1 MENGDKMKIALVGAH
16 GSGKST
22 LISSVYSELKK
33 KGLRVNLSPEVAR
46 SSLFLAANEKTP
58 EMQMDLF
65 GRQISIEMTFSR
77 NCDLLMCDRS
87 VFDILMYTRLFFPD
101 NEQAISFAKSMEN
114 FCKDYKKTY
123 AHFFVTTKLYSP
135 SNVKD
140 DIRPKEQELQ
150 EKADKNL
157 RATLDEF
164 GIEYTLLGNEPE
176 NEMVSYLTNIL

>member
-1 MENGDKMKIALVGAH
+1 MKVALVGAH

-22 LISSVYSELKK
+22 IISCVYSKLKK
-33 KGLRVNLSPEVAR
+33 KGLRINLSPEVAR

-65 GRQISIEMTFSR
+65 GRQISIEMTYSR

-101 NEQAISFAKSMEN
+101 NEIAISFAKSMES
-114 FCKDYKKTY
+114 FCEDYKNTY
-123 AHFFVTTKLYSP
+123 THFFVTTQLFSP
-135 SNVKD
+135 SNIQD

-157 RATLDEF
+157 RTTLDEF
-164 GIEYTLLGNEPE
+164 EIEYTLLGNEPE
-176 NEMVSYLTNIL
+176 SEMVSYITKIL